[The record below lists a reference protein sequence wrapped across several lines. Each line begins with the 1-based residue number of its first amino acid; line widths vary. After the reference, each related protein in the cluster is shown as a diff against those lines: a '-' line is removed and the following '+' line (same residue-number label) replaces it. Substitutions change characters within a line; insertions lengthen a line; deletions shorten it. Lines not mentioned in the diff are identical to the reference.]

1 MYFAGDT
8 IVLCAIIPLSYETEL
23 LLFVLDKKYICFF
36 TLSIHFCL
44 TSKVYTITN
53 TLWQTEVAFP
63 AISYSKPCKINK

>member
-23 LLFVLDKKYICFF
+23 LLFVLDKKKFF

-44 TSKVYTITN
+44 TSKVSTIKN

-63 AISYSKPCKINK
+63 AISYSKPCKLNK